1 MRWTQ
6 VAWVLAGSGVLVAAA
21 GCGAAE
27 NAVNQ
32 VADRGQREAYCA
44 QWRIAREIADRRDDP
59 RVAQALRAARN
70 QLLGLVPDEQQATLE
85 AALEKAGELG
95 ELTAGAADRAAGT
108 IDEAAVNEAQQA
120 FDDAVA
126 NIESYCDGTLTG

>member
-1 MRWTQ
+1 

-32 VADRGQREAYCA
+32 VADRGRREAYCA
-44 QWRIAREIADRRDDP
+44 QWRIAREVADRRDDP
-59 RVAQALRAARN
+59 RVAQALLAARN
-70 QLLGLVPDEQQATLE
+70 QLLGLVPDEQRASLDS
-85 AALEKAGELG
+85 ALEQAGELA
-95 ELTAGAADRAAGT
+95 ELTARTANRAAGT
-108 IDEAAVNEAQQA
+108 IDEAALNEAEQA

-126 NIESYCDGTLTG
+126 KIESSCDGTLTG